1 MASAESLHALAIPK
15 SWPFWRTACLAALVA
30 AAIEIALLLTG
41 NKAVLHGTLFD
52 PDCYMHLQRAYR
64 MMSEGLW
71 RALPD
76 PRVNAPYGYSTHWT
90 ALFDLM
96 LVAGAEPLRL
106 PGLDAHSAL
115 YVWGSAISPL
125 LLMIGLVPFAWGVRP
140 WVSGSSFIWLT
151 VLLFTQPQFAGS
163 FLAGRPDHH
172 SLVMLLLMAQLAWL
186 YAFLGGRAGLR
197 VALAAG
203 VVAGLQ
209 MCTSVEA
216 LLTVLMAAIVLVV
229 AWALLGRDGLKPFV
243 VYLFGCVVTMAA
255 WTAWQ
260 GGLFEPFYDRVS
272 IVHIVALA
280 SGMVCF
286 GILVLADRL
295 IGTGK
300 LSRLCA
306 CAAAAC
312 VSAAVTAW
320 FFPDFFLGPWP
331 HLDPAVVAWHRTISE
346 LQPLF
351 PSDASHAA
359 QFLAQFTGP
368 VLALPLV
375 IHQLIR
381 GDDKRF
387 LLVSLVGFVLFGVVA
402 LAQMRWSA
410 EVQAAMLLPWALTT
424 ERIMKSQA
432 ALVLGSLRLP
442 LRSFALAGALLLQV
456 TPAAF
461 AQSAA
466 THKLL
471 AAVGADCPW
480 TQAIEAL
487 PQDRPGAIVFTD
499 VWHGPE
505 ILWRTNLRVVGAPY
519 EIAPALIDT
528 QRFFSGEEAE
538 AKAIIARREVSLVL
552 ICSQETASGFVSEL
566 GRGAYPDWL
575 APAELPHG
583 LSAFRLY
590 RVKSRG

>member
-1 MASAESLHALAIPK
+1 MANAERQNAP
-15 SWPFWRTACLAALVA
+15 WPLWQTACLAALVA
-30 AAIEIALLLTG
+30 AAIEILLLLTG
-41 NKAVLHGTLFD
+41 NRAVLHGTLFD
-52 PDCYMHLQRAYR
+52 PDCYMHLQRANR
-64 MMSEGLW
+64 MLSEGLW

-76 PRVNAPYGYSTHWT
+76 PRINAPYGYSIHWT

-96 LVAGAEPLRL
+96 LAAGAEPLRL
-106 PGLDAHSAL
+106 IGMDGHTAL

-125 LLMIGLVPFAWGVRP
+125 LLMIGLVPFAWCVRS
-140 WVSGSSFIWLT
+140 WVGGASFIWLT

-172 SLVMLLLMAQLAWL
+172 SLVMMLLMAQLAWL
-186 YAFLGGRAGLR
+186 YAFLDGRAGWR
-197 VALAAG
+197 IALAAG
-203 VVAGLQ
+203 VAAGLQ

-229 AWALLGRDGLKPFV
+229 SWALLRRDALMPFV
-243 VYLFGCVVTMAA
+243 VYLFGCVATMAA

-272 IVHIVALA
+272 IVHIVAFA

-286 GILVLADRL
+286 GILAAMQRR
-295 IGTGK
+295 IGTK
-300 LSRLCA
+300 KWARLCA
-306 CAAAAC
+306 CAVAAGI
-312 VSAAVTAW
+312 SAAITAW
-320 FFPDFFLGPWP
+320 LFPDFFLGPWP
-331 HLDPAVVAWHRTISE
+331 HLDPAVVSWHRAISE
-346 LQPLF
+346 LQPLL
-351 PSDASHAA
+351 PSDMPHAA

-375 IHQLIR
+375 IRQLVR
-381 GDDKRF
+381 GDDGRF
-387 LLVSLVGFVLFGVVA
+387 LLVSLVGFVLFGAVA

-410 EVQAAMLLPWALTT
+410 EVQAAMLLPWTLTT
-424 ERIMKSQA
+424 GRIMKSQA
-432 ALVLGSLRLP
+432 VLVLGTLRLP

-466 THKLL
+466 THRLL
-471 AAVGADCPW
+471 AAVGAGCPW

-487 PQDRPGAIVFTD
+487 PRDRSGAIVLTD

-505 ILWRTNLRVVGAPY
+505 ILWRTNYRVVGAPY

-528 QRFFSGEEAE
+528 QRFFSADEAQ
-538 AKAIIARREVSLVL
+538 AKAIIESRKVSLVL
-552 ICSQETASGFVSEL
+552 VCGQETAAGFAAAL
-566 GRGAYPDWL
+566 GRGEAPDWL
-575 APAELPHG
+575 APVALPRA

-590 RVKSRG
+590 RVARRG